1 MHAEGGHDLQLLVFE
16 LAFKLLG
23 LGDLADG
30 LVEVVLVDGVAVVL
44 DGEETTVDECQHAY

>member
-30 LVEVVLVDGVAVVL
+30 LVEIVLVDSVTVVL
-44 DGEETTVDECQHAY
+44 DGEETTVDECQHAC

>member
-30 LVEVVLVDGVAVVL
+30 LVEIILVDGVAVVL
-44 DGEETTVDECQHAY
+44 DGEETTVDECQHAC

>member
-23 LGDLADG
+23 LGDLTDS
-30 LVEVVLVDGVAVVL
+30 LVEIVLVDSVTVVL
-44 DGEETTVDECQHAY
+44 DGEQTTVDECQHAC

>member
-30 LVEVVLVDGVAVVL
+30 LVEIVLVDSVTVVL
-44 DGEETTVDECQHAY
+44 DGEETAVDECQHAC

>member
-30 LVEVVLVDGVAVVL
+30 LVEIVLVDGVAVVL
-44 DGEETTVDECQHAY
+44 DGEETTVDECQHAC

>member
-44 DGEETTVDECQHAY
+44 DGEETTVDECQHAC